1 MSNKS
6 IHNRLTISRLP
17 TCGRMQEETAAIIE
31 GEEMTKEET
40 QRACMRIGD
49 NIDRYLKRAGM
60 TQRMLAAY
68 ADMTEV
74 SISRY
79 ISGERTPRVLA
90 LYKISKAL
98 NCTME
103 DLMYGVFD

>member
-1 MSNKS
+1 MMEN
-6 IHNRLTISRLP
+6 
-17 TCGRMQEETAAIIE
+17 A
-31 GEEMTKEET
+31 MTKEET

-68 ADMTEV
+68 ADITEV

-79 ISGERTPRVLA
+79 ISGDRAPRATV

>member
-1 MSNKS
+1 
-6 IHNRLTISRLP
+6 
-17 TCGRMQEETAAIIE
+17 
-31 GEEMTKEET
+31 MTKQET
-40 QRACMRIGD
+40 QRACMKIGD
-49 NIDRYLKRAGM
+49 NIARYLNRAGM
-60 TQRMLAAY
+60 TQRMLAAH

-79 ISGERTPRVLA
+79 ISGDRAPRALA
-90 LYKISKAL
+90 LFRISKAL

>member
-1 MSNKS
+1 MAVKCPEQ
-6 IHNRLTISRLP
+6 ILTGQRGNSRP
-17 TCGRMQEETAAIIE
+17 Y
-31 GEEMTKEET
+31 GECMMTKEET

-49 NIDRYLKRAGM
+49 NIARYLNRAGM

-79 ISGERTPRVLA
+79 ISGDRAPRALA
-90 LYKISKAL
+90 LYRISKAL

-103 DLMYGVFD
+103 DLMNGVFD

>member
-1 MSNKS
+1 M
-6 IHNRLTISRLP
+6 
-17 TCGRMQEETAAIIE
+17 
-31 GEEMTKEET
+31 MTKEET
-40 QRACMRIGD
+40 QRARMRIGD

-60 TQRMLAAY
+60 TQRMLAAH
-68 ADMTEV
+68 ADITEV

-79 ISGERTPRVLA
+79 ISGDRAPRATVL
-90 LYKISKAL
+90 YRISKAL

>member
-1 MSNKS
+1 MRGSNPRPHIYILLEVCPKG
-6 IHNRLTISRLP
+6 NSRHD
-17 TCGRMQEETAAIIE
+17 

-68 ADMTEV
+68 ADITEV

-79 ISGERTPRVLA
+79 ISGDRAPRATV
-90 LYKISKAL
+90 LYKISKVL

>member
-1 MSNKS
+1 MSARCLFTDGEKS
-6 IHNRLTISRLP
+6 ADCLQFV
-17 TCGRMQEETAAIIE
+17 CAETAAMME
-31 GEEMTKEET
+31 KAMTKEET

-68 ADMTEV
+68 ADVTEV

-79 ISGERTPRVLA
+79 ISGDRAPRATV
-90 LYKISKAL
+90 LYKISKVL

>member
-1 MSNKS
+1 M
-6 IHNRLTISRLP
+6 
-17 TCGRMQEETAAIIE
+17 
-31 GEEMTKEET
+31 MTKEET

-49 NIDRYLKRAGM
+49 NIARYLNRAGT

-68 ADMTEV
+68 ADITEV

-79 ISGERTPRVLA
+79 ISGDRAPRVTV

>member
-1 MSNKS
+1 
-6 IHNRLTISRLP
+6 
-17 TCGRMQEETAAIIE
+17 
-31 GEEMTKEET
+31 
-40 QRACMRIGD
+40 MRIGD

-68 ADMTEV
+68 ADITEV

-79 ISGERTPRVLA
+79 ISGERAPRATV
-90 LYKISKAL
+90 LYKISRAL

>member
-1 MSNKS
+1 MAVKCPEQ
-6 IHNRLTISRLP
+6 ILTGQRGNSRP
-17 TCGRMQEETAAIIE
+17 Y
-31 GEEMTKEET
+31 GECMMTKEET

-49 NIDRYLKRAGM
+49 NIARYLNRAGM

-68 ADMTEV
+68 ADITEV

-79 ISGERTPRVLA
+79 ISGERAPRATV

>member
-1 MSNKS
+1 
-6 IHNRLTISRLP
+6 
-17 TCGRMQEETAAIIE
+17 
-31 GEEMTKEET
+31 
-40 QRACMRIGD
+40 
-49 NIDRYLKRAGM
+49 M

-68 ADMTEV
+68 ADMTDV

-79 ISGERTPRVLA
+79 ISGDRAPRALA
-90 LYKISKAL
+90 LYRISKAL